1 MILNHVFF
9 FKLSVC
15 RDGLGMESG
24 AITDGQ
30 ISASSEWDANHSAA
44 QGRLHL
50 QPSNNLQGCWSAA
63 LNDGNQWLKVD
74 LGTFYT
80 AVTRVATQGRNGT
93 SYRQWVT
100 KYKLQYSDD
109 GENFKYYTEEGQ
121 NIHKVRHIIA
131 VFNLKS
137 KEMRD
142 CIDFSLCNHSQ
153 PIAICA

>member
-1 MILNHVFF
+1 
-9 FKLSVC
+9 
-15 RDGLGMESG
+15 MESG

-30 ISASSEWDANHSAA
+30 ISASSEWEATHSAA
-44 QGRLHL
+44 QGRLNL
-50 QPSNNLQGCWSAA
+50 QPSNDFQGCWSAA

-74 LGTFYT
+74 LGTVYT

-121 NIHKVRHIIA
+121 NTHKVR
-131 VFNLKS
+131 
-137 KEMRD
+137 
-142 CIDFSLCNHSQ
+142 
-153 PIAICA
+153 

>member
-1 MILNHVFF
+1 MILNHVCF

-44 QGRLHL
+44 QGRLNL
-50 QPSNNLQGCWSAA
+50 QPSNDFQGCWSAA

-74 LGTFYT
+74 LGTVYT

-93 SYRQWVT
+93 NYRQWVT

-109 GENFKYYTEEGQ
+109 GENFKYCTEEEQ
-121 NIHKVRHIIA
+121 NTHKVRHILA